1 MVWVFVSLD
10 EGLYSIGD
18 QITWMEQVEEFLA
31 GWQLRPD
38 IWFFKVDC
46 PKHPQWRSQNEVV
59 LDRKDQLEVV
69 VIDSFEVSLAT
80 DWVYERRD
88 ASMDVFRLKGLLIFF
103 FDGKKVLACVRLM
116 LAYYTLS
123 YFFKGIKRGVF
134 CGMIEIFVPLPSK
147 KVVGD
152 DCT

>member
-1 MVWVFVSLD
+1 
-10 EGLYSIGD
+10 
-18 QITWMEQVEEFLA
+18 
-31 GWQLRPD
+31 
-38 IWFFKVDC
+38 
-46 PKHPQWRSQNEVV
+46 
-59 LDRKDQLEVV
+59 
-69 VIDSFEVSLAT
+69 
-80 DWVYERRD
+80 
-88 ASMDVFRLKGLLIFF
+88 MDVFRLKGLLIFF
-103 FDGKKVLACVRLM
+103 FDDKKVLVRVRLM